1 MRKLFRNRF
10 TAIVCYLVAAS
21 FALSPVANAA
31 VIAIDMNNHET
42 AQLNYTCHHSSIDL
56 ESKIEGTN
64 DSPPTLTPHESGC
77 KHLSLCHMLG
87 SFDSQESLF
96 DSASLNLRKSTSRF
110 ESPSLNF
117 KSSFLTR
124 LDRPP
129 RA

>member
-1 MRKLFRNRF
+1 MRKLIRNRF

-31 VIAIDMNNHET
+31 FVPIDMNNHDNV
-42 AQLNYTCHHSSIDL
+42 QVNYTCHHSSIDL
-56 ESKIEGTN
+56 GSKIEETN
-64 DSPPTLTPHESGC
+64 DSPPTLTPQESGC
-77 KHLSLCHMLG
+77 EHLPLCHLLG
-87 SFDSQESLF
+87 SIGIQDSLL
-96 DSASLNLRKSTSRF
+96 DSVSLNLGKSTGRF
-110 ESPSLNF
+110 DSLSLNF

>member
-31 VIAIDMNNHET
+31 VITIDMNHHDT
-42 AQLNYTCHHSSIDL
+42 AQANYTCHHSSIDL
-56 ESKIEGTN
+56 ESKIEETN
-64 DSPPTLTPHESGC
+64 DSPPTLTAQESAC
-77 KHLSLCHMLG
+77 EHLPLCHLL
-87 SFDSQESLF
+87 SSIAIQDSLL
-96 DSASLNLRKSTSRF
+96 DSASLNLGNSTSRF
-110 ESPSLNF
+110 DSLSLNI
-117 KSSFLTR
+117 KSSFLSR

>member
-31 VIAIDMNNHET
+31 VIAIDMNNHDT
-42 AQLNYTCHHSSIDL
+42 AQAHYTCHHSSIDL
-56 ESKIEGTN
+56 ESKIEENN
-64 DSPPTLTPHESGC
+64 DSPPTLTAQESDC
-77 KHLSLCHMLG
+77 EHLPLCHLL
-87 SFDSQESLF
+87 SSIAIQDSLL
-96 DSASLNLRKSTSRF
+96 DSASLNLGKSTGRF
-110 ESPSLNF
+110 DFPSSNI